1 MIGVYYFYVEDK
13 VVVVVEV
20 FFQIVLLQSGKYVDI
35 IIKGNFS
42 FFLIIV

>member
-42 FFLIIV
+42 FFLINV

>member
-13 VVVVVEV
+13 VVVIVEV
-20 FFQIVLLQSGKYVDI
+20 LFQIVLLQSGKYVDI

-42 FFLIIV
+42 FFLINV

>member
-13 VVVVVEV
+13 VVVIVEV
-20 FFQIVLLQSGKYVDI
+20 FFQIVFLQSGKYVDI

>member
-42 FFLIIV
+42 FLLINV

>member
-13 VVVVVEV
+13 VVVIVEV

>member
-13 VVVVVEV
+13 VVVIVEV

-42 FFLIIV
+42 FFLINV

>member
-35 IIKGNFS
+35 IIKGNFL
-42 FFLIIV
+42 FFLINV